1 MASGDISGQDEKAQ
15 DGHSWWVPWET
26 TPACIIHEARVCSE
40 TPVVGDCRHDLRTSA
55 LNVFAESC
63 ASSKTLRHAFEGKRV
78 MSEEKYRLAITVILG
93 VFVVAFIIL
102 GIRLTEIGVLRAE
115 NGRYSQYDHQRNH
128 IVFGGSMRNQA
139 PTVLDTRT
147 GKRIVAE

>member
-1 MASGDISGQDEKAQ
+1 
-15 DGHSWWVPWET
+15 
-26 TPACIIHEARVCSE
+26 
-40 TPVVGDCRHDLRTSA
+40 
-55 LNVFAESC
+55 
-63 ASSKTLRHAFEGKRV
+63 

-115 NGRYSQYDHQRNH
+115 NGRYSQYDHQKNH
-128 IVFGGSMRNQA
+128 IVFGGSMRNQV

-147 GKRIVAE
+147 GKKSVAE